1 MRVKDHF
8 PATVHKAVSSGSQN
22 QLLTPLSSLAGG
34 PRKVLAVTV
43 GVDILLY
50 VPQRDPLAS
59 LAPDVI
65 RAAVVRQLEQAE
77 RVLGEWGKPTNVAA
91 LHFKPPGYGHHFTL
105 LRPTPSGEVPP
116 PPTQTLH
123 LSPPT
128 HLAVRVSQHFASPGK
143 RTAPCSIL
151 EDILLCHCAF
161 LLTLCVWN
169 MNNTATH
176 LYFHCRKTSEAKVAE

>member
-116 PPTQTLH
+116 PPNPNLTSLT
-123 LSPPT
+123 T
-128 HLAVRVSQHFASPGK
+128 HTSCSQSF
-143 RTAPCSIL
+143 TALCLTRQENCTMLDLGRHSALPL
-151 EDILLCHCAF
+151 RLPADIM
-161 LLTLCVWN
+161 CVE
-169 MNNTATH
+169 
-176 LYFHCRKTSEAKVAE
+176 YE